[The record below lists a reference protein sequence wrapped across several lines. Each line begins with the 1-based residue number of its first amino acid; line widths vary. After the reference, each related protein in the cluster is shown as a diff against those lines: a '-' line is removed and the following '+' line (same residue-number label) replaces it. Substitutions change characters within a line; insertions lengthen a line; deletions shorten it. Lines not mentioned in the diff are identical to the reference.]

1 MKKNTMEYTAPEM
14 EIVLATVENGF
25 QTSPTWGDYGEAG
38 QDLGFNDYDGE
49 F

>member
-25 QTSPTWGDYGEAG
+25 SNSPFGEEGMAG
-38 QDLGFNDYDGE
+38 QSLGFNDYEEE

>member
-25 QTSPTWGDYGEAG
+25 QASLNEY
-38 QDLGFNDYDGE
+38 GFNGPLYEEEDVE
-49 F
+49 W